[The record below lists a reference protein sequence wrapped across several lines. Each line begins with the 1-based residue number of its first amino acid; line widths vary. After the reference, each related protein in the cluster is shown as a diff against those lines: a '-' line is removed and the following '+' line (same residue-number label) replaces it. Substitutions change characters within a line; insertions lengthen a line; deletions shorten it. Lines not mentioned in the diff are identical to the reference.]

1 MFSDNPLL
9 CSFSLQLIFFSEHP
23 FYGNYSTLDSHTNT
37 VISCNFSRICLLGKM
52 ASKTVTRSICLA
64 KYKTISL
71 CEVEIYRSIDLQRIN
86 VNHTNE
92 KIEQNDLLKVSW
104 RNLTPRKFSHFM
116 SSHIYMNREAVQVIH
131 RSCLC
136 HACSGL
142 LIIKLLTCIDY
153 ENTIKQISPLTLASL
168 IFQISPLILALIMFQ
183 RPKLYETIRALYLV

>member
-1 MFSDNPLL
+1 
-9 CSFSLQLIFFSEHP
+9 
-23 FYGNYSTLDSHTNT
+23 
-37 VISCNFSRICLLGKM
+37 M

-86 VNHTNE
+86 VTHTNE
-92 KIEQNDLLKVSW
+92 KIEQIDLLKVSW

-136 HACSGL
+136 QACSGL
-142 LIIKLLTCIDY
+142 LKLLTCIDY

-183 RPKLYETIRALYLV
+183 RPKLYETVRAWYLPYRTWFN

>member
-1 MFSDNPLL
+1 
-9 CSFSLQLIFFSEHP
+9 
-23 FYGNYSTLDSHTNT
+23 
-37 VISCNFSRICLLGKM
+37 M

-92 KIEQNDLLKVSW
+92 KIEQIDLLKVFW
-104 RNLTPRKFSHFM
+104 WNLTPRKFSHG
-116 SSHIYMNREAVQVIH
+116 SSVTLCHPTYIMNREAVQVMH

-136 HACSGL
+136 QACSGL
-142 LIIKLLTCIDY
+142 LKLLTCIDY

>member
-1 MFSDNPLL
+1 
-9 CSFSLQLIFFSEHP
+9 
-23 FYGNYSTLDSHTNT
+23 
-37 VISCNFSRICLLGKM
+37 M

-92 KIEQNDLLKVSW
+92 KIEQIDLLKVSW
-104 RNLTPRKFSHFM
+104 RNLTPRKFSQFM
-116 SSHIYMNREAVQVIH
+116 SSHIYMNREAVKVIH

-136 HACSGL
+136 QACSGL
-142 LIIKLLTCIDY
+142 LKLLTWIDY

-183 RPKLYETIRALYLV
+183 RPKLYETIRAFYLVLLENQHSPFDDTFNDICRLNCLDLRVKQTVIVWLSMASYHSPVC